1 MNENDYSEDIIKM
14 KNTINVLVKEFN
26 KMKEEILKLS
36 KENDTLSA
44 ELDRL
49 YRYEKQA
56 YGIYDE

>member
-14 KNTINVLVKEFN
+14 KNTIGILVKEFN
-26 KMKEEILKLS
+26 KMKEEILKLT
-36 KENDTLSA
+36 KENDTLST

-49 YRYEKQA
+49 YKYSKQA